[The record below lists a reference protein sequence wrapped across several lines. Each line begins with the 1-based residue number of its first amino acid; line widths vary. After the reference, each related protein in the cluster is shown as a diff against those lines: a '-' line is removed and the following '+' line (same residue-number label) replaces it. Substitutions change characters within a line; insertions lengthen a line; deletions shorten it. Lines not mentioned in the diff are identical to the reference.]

1 MEAVK
6 DNSFFNRRVHS
17 LLGVIPV
24 GLFLLE
30 HFFTNSF
37 ALKGAQSY
45 NDKIAFFESLPY
57 LLAIEVLFI
66 FIPIL
71 FHGIYGL
78 YIVYTGQA
86 NQLKYG
92 YFRNWMYM
100 VQRVTGV
107 ILIFYIGWHVWTTRL
122 SHLLFGTEVSYQ
134 LIQNMITNPLILIWM
149 GLGIVAASFHFAN
162 GLWSFCIVW
171 GITIGPKAQNR
182 MGWFA
187 MGLWVVLSAVGL
199 NALRAFMG

>member
-1 MEAVK
+1 MDILK
-6 DNSFFNRRVHS
+6 DNAFFNRRLHS
-17 LLGVIPV
+17 LLGVFPV

-37 ALKGAQSY
+37 ALKGAASY

-57 LLAIEVLFI
+57 LIAIEIVFI

-71 FHGIYGL
+71 FHGIYGM

-86 NQLKYG
+86 NQLQYG

-100 VQRVTGV
+100 IQRVTGV
-107 ILIFYIGWHVWTTRL
+107 ILLFYIGWHVYTTRI
-122 SHLLFGTEVSYQ
+122 SHFIFGTEVSFQ
-134 LIQNMITNPLILIWM
+134 LIQDIIASPVAFWWM
-149 GLGIVAASFHFAN
+149 VIGVVSASFHFAN

-171 GITIGPKAQNR
+171 GITIGPKAQQR
-182 MGWFA
+182 FGYLMLAFA
-187 MGLWVVLSAVGL
+187 VVLSGVGIY
-199 NALRAFMG
+199 ALTAFMG

>member
-17 LLGVIPV
+17 LLGVFPV

-57 LLAIEVLFI
+57 LLAIEAVFI

-100 VQRVTGV
+100 IQRVTGV

-134 LIQNMITNPLILIWM
+134 LIQNMIASPVILGWM

-171 GITIGPKAQNR
+171 GITIGPKAQKR
-182 MGWFA
+182 MGWLTI
-187 MGLWVVLSAVGL
+187 GLWVVLSVVGL

>member
-6 DNSFFNRRVHS
+6 DYSFFNRRVHS
-17 LLGVIPV
+17 LLGVVPV

-57 LLAIEVLFI
+57 LIWIEILFI

-92 YFRNWMYM
+92 YFRNWMYF
-100 VQRVTGV
+100 VQRLTGV
-107 ILIFYIGWHVWTTRL
+107 ILIFYIGWHVWTTRIAY
-122 SHLLFGTEVSYQ
+122 FMGTEVSFHRMQ
-134 LIQNMITNPLILIWM
+134 EIISNPLAYWWM
-149 GLGIVAASFHFAN
+149 FAGIVAASFHFAN
-162 GLWSFCIVW
+162 GLWSFSIVW
-171 GITIGPKAQNR
+171 GITIGPKSQRRFGYLMLA
-182 MGWFA
+182 FA
-187 MGLWVVLSAVGL
+187 VLLSVVGVVAL
-199 NALRAFMG
+199 NAFRG

>member
-17 LLGVIPV
+17 LLGVFPV

-57 LLAIEVLFI
+57 LLAIEMVFI

-100 VQRVTGV
+100 IQRVTGV

-134 LIQNMITNPLILIWM
+134 LIQNMIASPVILGWM
-149 GLGIVAASFHFAN
+149 GVGIVAASFHFAN

-171 GITIGPKAQNR
+171 GITIGPKAQKR
-182 MGWFA
+182 MGWLTI
-187 MGLWVVLSAVGL
+187 GLWVVLSVVGL